1 MADLN
6 EKDMES
12 VSPEAE
18 DAKAKESKAEKS
30 AKDKKKKKPNFFKR
44 IGRFFRDCFYEMKK
58 VTWLSGKE
66 TFKSSL
72 IVIVVTVVLSALIG
86 ILDTGLEAGIIG
98 LRELGG
104 ILNLR

>member
-12 VSPEAE
+12 VSKEAE
-18 DAKAKESKAEKS
+18 SAKPKEIKAEKT
-30 AKDKKKKKPNFFKR
+30 AKDKKKKKPNLFKR

-72 IVIVVTVVLSALIG
+72 IVVVLTVVLSALIG
-86 ILDTGLEAGIIG
+86 LLDTGLEAGIMG